1 MDRSLNGQ
9 VEYVCTVIGQ
19 GRRLPVWQQSG
30 QCVVRIANTG
40 LNMFDVLLRE
50 IGKKFG
56 LGQQVNALLGMLLS
70 VIYQEKNGAL
80 AGFID
85 QFRQKGLLDLVNSWL
100 GRNENRGISV
110 GQLETVMGTEVLAE
124 MAKKLGLGQA
134 TVSSALSY
142 LLPNVIDKLSP
153 DGVIPASSALPSGVR
168 SYLVGYESFAQE
180 AGLLGRPAAG
190 AARAYAAN
198 ASGRSNATIF
208 KIVPWLLLPLMAWAI
223 WYWANAG

>member
-1 MDRSLNGQ
+1 
-9 VEYVCTVIGQ
+9 
-19 GRRLPVWQQSG
+19 
-30 QCVVRIANTG
+30 
-40 LNMFDVLLRE
+40 MFDVLLQE

-85 QFRQKGLLDLVNSWL
+85 QFRQKGMLDLVNSWL
-100 GRNENRGISV
+100 GKNENRGISV
-110 GQLETVMGTEVLAE
+110 GQLETVMGTDVLAE

-153 DGVIPASSALPSGVR
+153 DGVIPTSSEIPSGVR

-198 ASGRSNATIF
+198 ASGRSNSNMI
-208 KIVPWLLLPLMAWAI
+208 KIAPWLLLPLMAWAM
-223 WYWANAG
+223 WYWANSH